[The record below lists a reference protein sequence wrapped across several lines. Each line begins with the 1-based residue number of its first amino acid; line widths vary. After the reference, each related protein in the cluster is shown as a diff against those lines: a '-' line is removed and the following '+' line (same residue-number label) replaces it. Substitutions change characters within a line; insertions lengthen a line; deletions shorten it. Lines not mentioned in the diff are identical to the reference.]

1 MTGRRSGDQGSAT
14 LELVILTPAVL
25 VLLGLAI
32 AAGRIEIAGG
42 EVEQA
47 AAAAAREAS
56 IARTELTARTAAT
69 ETARG
74 SLQNQG
80 VTCGVLEVVVDS
92 AGFGVTVGVP
102 AQVQVGVACTVELS
116 DLAVP
121 GMPGTRTLR
130 ARVASPLD
138 RYRSRASGFTNSE
151 GLSGANSGVG

>member
-1 MTGRRSGDQGSAT
+1 MTRRRSGDQGSAT
-14 LELVILTPAVL
+14 LELTVLAPAVL
-25 VLLGLAI
+25 ALLGLAI

-42 EVEQA
+42 AVEQA

-56 IARTELTARTAAT
+56 IARTESTARMAAT
-69 ETARG
+69 ETARN

-80 VTCGVLEVVVDS
+80 VTCGVLEVVVDT
-92 AGFGVTVGVP
+92 AGFAVAVGLP

-121 GMPGTRTLR
+121 GMPGARTLR

-138 RYRSRASGFTNSE
+138 RFRSR
-151 GLSGANSGVG
+151 

>member
-1 MTGRRSGDQGSAT
+1 MTRFRSGDQGSAT
-14 LELVILTPAVL
+14 LELAILAPAVL
-25 VLLGLAI
+25 ALLGLAI

-42 EVEQA
+42 AVEQA

-56 IARTELTARTAAT
+56 IARTESTARTAAT
-69 ETARG
+69 ETARD

-80 VTCGVLEVVVDS
+80 VTCGVLEVAVDT
-92 AGFGVTVGVP
+92 AGFAVTVGLP

-138 RYRSRASGFTNSE
+138 RYRSR
-151 GLSGANSGVG
+151 